1 MAIGL
6 SQRLGAFSA
15 RHRGCR
21 QGAALLLCPILLLSL
36 GCAAGRGPIGQSFT
50 RRGSERTFISTPQFG
65 GARGRTFEDIIP
77 VGARITTVHVGL
89 DGDRV
94 TSIWTS
100 YERNGVIKETP
111 HRGHTSNRVEKFKLG
126 RKEKLVGIHAYGRGE
141 VSQLVIATN
150 KRTRLFGTG
159 PATDEPA
166 WFDSLTD
173 ADFRSYV
180 GVGFTGRA
188 DRQLHQLSLRI
199 QVRQGGYASAN

>member
-1 MAIGL
+1 MASDL
-6 SQRLGAFSA
+6 SQPFGVSSA
-15 RHRGCR
+15 RYRR
-21 QGAALLLCPILLLSL
+21 RWRRTALLLCPILLLSL
-36 GCAAGRGPIGQSFT
+36 GCAAGRGPTGQSFT

-65 GARGRTFEDIIP
+65 GARGRTFEDVIP

-94 TSIWTS
+94 TSIWTT
-100 YERNGVIKETP
+100 YERNGVVKDTP
-111 HRGHTSNRVEKFKLG
+111 HRGHTSSRVEKFKLG

-141 VSQLVIATN
+141 VGQLVIATN

-166 WFDSLTD
+166 WFDSLSD
-173 ADFRSYV
+173 ADLRSYV

-188 DRQLHQLSLRI
+188 DRQLQQLSLRI
-199 QVRQGGYASAN
+199 QVRQGGYASAD